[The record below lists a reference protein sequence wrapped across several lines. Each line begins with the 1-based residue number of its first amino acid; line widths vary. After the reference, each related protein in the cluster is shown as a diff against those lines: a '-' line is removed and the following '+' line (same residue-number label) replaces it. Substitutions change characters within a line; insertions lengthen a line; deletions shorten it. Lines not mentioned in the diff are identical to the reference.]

1 MNSRQTIHLPKTT
14 WFVTWPEHPRR
25 KNDMSQTDIKDPL
38 TADER
43 RDSSWL
49 RSKVSK
55 DTISRFFP
63 VLLLLGLCIVFS
75 LMSPRFLTIGNAMI
89 ISQQAVVLLIA
100 ALGMTF
106 VIVAGSID
114 LSVGAVV
121 ALAALA
127 AAMSSSSLG
136 AAAIVPACLVGLLCG
151 LLNGVVI
158 AKGKVPSF
166 IVTLGTMVIFRGIVL
181 LFTRGAPVSIENEQ
195 FLDAYGGRTFGIPHS
210 VLIALLLVALC
221 AVILNLTVFGREVKA
236 VGGGER
242 VARLTGIRIDRI
254 KIGMFALL
262 GLLCGV
268 AGLLQSSRAMAATA
282 QLGEGLE
289 LDVIAAVVVGGTPLT
304 GGIGSIQG
312 TILGVL
318 IITILSNGMNM
329 VGVDPYLQNIV
340 KGLVMV
346 ASVFITID
354 RRKIGIIK

>member
-1 MNSRQTIHLPKTT
+1 MGQNQMHEKLGRANNHGSSLTNLNFSR
-14 WFVTWPEHPRR
+14 E
-25 KNDMSQTDIKDPL
+25 
-38 TADER
+38 
-43 RDSSWL
+43 
-49 RSKVSK
+49 KV
-55 DTISRFFP
+55 SRFFP
-63 VLLLLGLCIVFS
+63 LLLLLSLCIAFS
-75 LMSPRFLTIGNAMI
+75 MMSQRFLTIGNSMI
-89 ISQQAVVLLIA
+89 IAQQAVVLLVT

-121 ALAALA
+121 ALSALA
-127 AAMSSSSLG
+127 AAMTSSAMG
-136 AAAIVPACLVGLLCG
+136 PFAIVPACLVGLFCG
-151 LLNGVVI
+151 LLNGIVI

-166 IVTLGTMVIFRGIVL
+166 IVTLGAMVIYRGIVL
-181 LFTRGAPVSIENEQ
+181 LFTRGAPVSIEDEQ
-195 FLDAYGGRTFGIPHS
+195 FLNLYAGRTLGVPHS
-210 VLIALLLVALC
+210 ALIALIFVALC

-242 VARLTGIRIDRI
+242 VARLTGIQIDRV

-312 TILGVL
+312 TILGVF